1 MASPLEV
8 LKPLKGM
15 ITPPEDDNTEDV
27 GASASDGRM
36 PKKKKVNP
44 IPEKEG
50 GFTGGKSW
58 PIKSK
63 EGVK

>member
-8 LKPLKGM
+8 LKPLKQM
-15 ITPPEDDNTEDV
+15 ITPPEDDNTEEV

-36 PKKKKVNP
+36 PKKKKVT
-44 IPEKEG
+44 PEKEG
-50 GFTGGKSW
+50 GFTGGKPW
-58 PIKSK
+58 PIKTK